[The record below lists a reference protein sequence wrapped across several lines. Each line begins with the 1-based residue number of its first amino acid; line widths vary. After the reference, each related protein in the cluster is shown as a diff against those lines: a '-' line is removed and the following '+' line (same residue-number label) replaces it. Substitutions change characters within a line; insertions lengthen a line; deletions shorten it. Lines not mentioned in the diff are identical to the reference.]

1 MYIRGINPN
10 QPDYPF
16 THFLQ
21 TVDEIKAEITRYRHN
36 FQLYIG
42 LSTVKGK
49 STKAEDMKARQ
60 VIMLDFDRKDWK
72 QFETV
77 EEFSAHIKSK
87 VPLFTHCIVD
97 TGHGY
102 HFYTTTNRYTDVA
115 RIATV
120 NKELAEITGADVKAA
135 LITQIARI
143 PTSFNLKHE
152 ERKPVSIVNN
162 ALESSPETFKPV
174 HLQKIEGMIER
185 VQRNE
190 KNLQAVTPLPAK
202 EFTATCSYY
211 CVEAILSEGADE
223 GNRNFCL
230 GRIVAYLKTIKG
242 FTQPNAASMVK
253 EWNRRCRPPKSEP
266 ALMDEFNRYWDGDY
280 RLLGCKLKDEKQ
292 QQILNRYCNK
302 HLCTTIFEE
311 RPNSETTAEEM
322 FFDNRVLKN
331 RIMRDLSGY
340 HYVILSVLDFV
351 QKPLK
356 RKELVSHLTGV
367 HTKKC
372 CLSEKTLSKALAEL
386 VKRKYIVFDDVVR
399 TYELDRKTYKPTY
412 TRYSYSA
419 TLMFIN
425 KIISSTAYMV
435 YLCLVRNL
443 QKGESVTYEAIA
455 DDLDKYENHIG
466 GYIKELHRAGLINI
480 DVGYNS
486 RGLLY
491 NTYRLFY

>member
-1 MYIRGINPN
+1 MYIRGINPDR
-10 QPDYPF
+10 PDYPF
-16 THFLQ
+16 THFLR
-21 TVDEIKAEITRYRHN
+21 TIDDIKAEVAKYRHN

-49 STKAEDMKARQ
+49 STKTEDMRARQ
-60 VIMLDFDRKDWK
+60 VIMLDFDRKDWG

-77 EEFSAHIKSK
+77 EEFSALIKSK

-97 TGHGY
+97 TGNGY

-115 RIATV
+115 RIAAV

-135 LITQIARI
+135 LTTQIARI
-143 PTSFNLKHE
+143 PTSFNLKHGE
-152 ERKPVSIVNN
+152 HKPVSIVNN

-190 KNLQAVTPLPAK
+190 KNLEAVAPLPAK
-202 EFTATCSYY
+202 EYTTTCSYH
-211 CVEAILSEGADE
+211 CAEAMLAEGADE
-223 GNRNFCL
+223 GSRNFCL

-242 FTQPNAASMVK
+242 FTQANAASKVK
-253 EWNRRCRPPKSEP
+253 EWNRRCRPPKPEA
-266 ALMDEFNRYWDGDY
+266 ALIDEFNRYWEGDY
-280 RLLGCKLKDEKQ
+280 KLLGCKLKDEKQ

-311 RPNSETTAEEM
+311 RPDSETTTEEM

-340 HYVILSVLDFV
+340 HYVILSVMDFV
-351 QKPLK
+351 KKPLR
-356 RKELVSHLTGV
+356 RKDLVFHLTGA

-386 VKRKYIVFDDVVR
+386 VERRFIIYDEVAS
-399 TYELDRKTYKPTY
+399 TYELDQKTYKPTY
-412 TRYSYSA
+412 TRYAYSA
-419 TLMFIN
+419 TLMYIN

-455 DDLDKYENHIG
+455 DDLLKRENHIG
-466 GYIKELHRAGLINI
+466 GYIKELHRAGLLNI
-480 DVGYNS
+480 DVSYNA
-486 RGLLY
+486 RGVLY